1 MKKKSNY
8 FVDLFA
14 GCGGLSLGLENAGF
28 VPAYVNE
35 LDPDAMESYL
45 LNRDDEFPLLREKY
59 NSHDIQENLTIPKN
73 ALDEMTSNFEEDYGI
88 KKGDLGLVVGGPPCQ
103 GYSAIGIRRTFT
115 VEKKDIPSNHLYK
128 DMIKVINSLEP
139 KTFIFENVAGLMR
152 GRWSPDGKSGEI
164 WKDVQKAFKSLKKYN
179 VHSELVHAKSYGV
192 PQNRPR
198 IIMVGLRD
206 DFSYENDKELVASG
220 LLPEPTNDFPQP
232 FELFDDLIDED
243 YRKTLKTT
251 EYPFDFTSSI
261 QKNLRTRKDGS
272 VAAKGDRVTDQE
284 YSDHAER
291 IVKKFQYMIQN
302 NGKITE
308 EMKTKKFAQRVI
320 PKRWDERGPNITATS
335 LPDDFVHYVQPRSL
349 TVREWARLQMFP
361 DWYKFSGKRT
371 TGGRRRAGDPS
382 KNDWKRET
390 PKYTQIGNAVPVKL
404 AKEIGNHLQSLIN

>member
-1 MKKKSNY
+1 MNKQNY

-45 LNRDDEFPLLREKY
+45 RNREEFPLLREKY
-59 NSHDIQENLTIPKN
+59 NSNDIQDNLTQKKN
-73 ALDEMTSNFEEDYGI
+73 ALQDLSSSFEADYGI

-115 VEKKDIPSNHLYK
+115 VDKKDIPSNHLYM
-128 DMIKVINSLEP
+128 DMINVVDSLQP
-139 KTFIFENVAGLMR
+139 KAFIFENVAGLMR
-152 GRWSPDGKSGEI
+152 GRWTPDGKSGEI
-164 WKDVQKAFKSLKKYN
+164 WEDVQTAFKKIKGYN
-179 VHSELVHAKSYGV
+179 VHSELIHAKSYGV

-206 DFSYENDKELVASG
+206 DFEYENAKELVANG
-220 LLPEPTNDFPQP
+220 LLPEPTNDFPHP
-232 FELFDDLIDED
+232 VELFNDLIDD
-243 YRKTLKTT
+243 NYRDTLKT
-251 EYPFDFTSSI
+251 EKYPSDPKSKI
-261 QKNLRTRKDGS
+261 QKKLRTNPDGTTTK
-272 VAAKGDRVTDQE
+272 KGDKLTDHE
-284 YSDHAER
+284 YSDHADK
-291 IVKKFQYMIQN
+291 IIKKFQYMIDHK
-302 NGKITE
+302 GEIPE
-308 EMKTKKFAQRVI
+308 EARTKKFAQRVI
-320 PKRWDERGPNITATS
+320 PEKWDERGPNITATS
-335 LPDDFVHYVQPRSL
+335 LPDDFVHYSQPRSL

-382 KNDWKRET
+382 KSDWKRET

-404 AKEIGNHLQSLIN
+404 AEEIGNHLNRLIR